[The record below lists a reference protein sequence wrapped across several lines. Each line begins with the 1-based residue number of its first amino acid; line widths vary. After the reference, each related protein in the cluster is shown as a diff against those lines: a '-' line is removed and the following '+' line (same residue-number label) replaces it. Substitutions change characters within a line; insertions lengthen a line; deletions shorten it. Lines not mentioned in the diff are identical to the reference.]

1 MPGLP
6 GNPGGPGFPMAPC
19 KQVHIMSDAVEMQHR
34 CHVTLATLLPVIL
47 ETLQYHQYRAVLEVL
62 GVPLCPSP
70 LLDRLDPEMRRKIIR
85 RNKHML
91 LTHAVCCTSI
101 HLQSLLVITIAILF
115 FLRYGGSQA
124 LSSGHHLFNITNMHF
139 CLSVTKSEIDI

>member
-19 KQVHIMSDAVEMQHR
+19 KQVHIMSDAVEVQHR

-70 LLDRLDPEMRRKIIR
+70 LLDQLDPEMRRKIIR

-101 HLQSLLVITIAILF
+101 HLESLLVITIAILF
-115 FLRYGGSQA
+115 FLRYGGLQA